1 MPPRP
6 AGSHTHGSRRPRSPR
21 ARGRRASRWPT
32 ERAKRH
38 AWRSRMARLTDEEI
52 EQRLTG
58 MDGWERDGDA
68 IRKTF
73 EGEDFMSS
81 VKLVNAL
88 APLAEEMNHHPDLE
102 ISWNK
107 VTVSLSTH
115 SEGGLTESD
124 FELAGKID
132 ALGGG

>member
-1 MPPRP
+1 
-6 AGSHTHGSRRPRSPR
+6 
-21 ARGRRASRWPT
+21 
-32 ERAKRH
+32 
-38 AWRSRMARLTDEEI
+38 MARLSDEEI
-52 EQRLTG
+52 EQRLAG

-81 VKLVNAL
+81 VGLVDRL
-88 APLAEEMNHHPDLE
+88 APVAEEMNHHPDLE

-115 SEGGLTESD
+115 SAGGLTEND
-124 FELAGKID
+124 FELASRID
-132 ALGGG
+132 GLA